1 MASPEQPMAV
11 PHDASAVMP
20 ESARTGDSAAERNL
34 DDALSMVITGAGRR
48 GASLEDLWHGAIAV
62 EPDLATAVD
71 RRARLLAA
79 LGRLV
84 VAGIARPLTG
94 RRDAQD
100 TSALP
105 ALPLLVRP
113 VGPPP
118 RPQAERASLPAGLR
132 PELDA
137 ARHLVRPRPDEIATL
152 VAVNDFLRDLDPSRP
167 AAPVRERSL
176 EVFGDEKR
184 LDALTSQRLF
194 ATGVLT
200 LDMLRCYEVHPPF
213 VYEWISDAPTA
224 LVLENHHT
232 YDSVRRVLERSPRG
246 IGVVAYG
253 AGRAF
258 CASVTYLGDL
268 DPPVAGAYY
277 FGDLDAAGLSI
288 AIGANVAGRA
298 AGTPAILPATGL
310 YRALLSSPHRRPGVA
325 VQLAAAESLVAW
337 LPAELQANATAVL
350 TSGHWLPQEAVGIE
364 VLEQLTDWL

>member
-1 MASPEQPMAV
+1 MAAPY
-11 PHDASAVMP
+11 DASAVAP
-20 ESARTGDSAAERNL
+20 NSTRTGDSAAERDL
-34 DDALSMVITGAGRR
+34 DHALSVVITGAGRR
-48 GASLEDLWHGAIAV
+48 GAHLVDLWHGAIAV
-62 EPDLATAVD
+62 EPDLAAAVD

-79 LGRLV
+79 LVRLV
-84 VAGIARPLTG
+84 DAGIARPLPR

-113 VGPPP
+113 VGPPARQQP
-118 RPQAERASLPAGLR
+118 ERASLPVGLR
-132 PELDA
+132 PELAA
-137 ARHLVRPRPDEIATL
+137 ARRLVRPRPDEIATL
-152 VAVNDFLRDLDPSRP
+152 VAVNDFLRDVDLGSC
-167 AAPVRERSL
+167 AVPVRERSL

-184 LDALTSQRLF
+184 LDALMSQRLF

-200 LDMLRCYEVHPPF
+200 LDLLRCYVVHPPF
-213 VYEWISDAPTA
+213 VYQRISDAPTA

-232 YDSVRRVLERSPRG
+232 YDSVRRVLERSPRD

-268 DPPVAGAYY
+268 DPPVAGTYY

-288 AIGANVAGRA
+288 AIGADVAGRA

-337 LPAELQANATAVL
+337 LPAQLQADATAVL

-364 VLEQLTDWL
+364 ALEQLTDWL